1 MHTIGSNHKVEIGTL
16 ITAFGL
22 GSLLSLVTGCS
33 SPASA
38 APPQKE
44 TAPLAVETTIATALA
59 VPRTVSMTGTL
70 VAGRQADVA
79 AEAGGKVL
87 EVFVERG
94 DAVKAGA
101 PLARLDART
110 ARLSHS
116 EAGASA
122 AALLAQA
129 NGAKLECE
137 RAERLFAANAIT
149 RAELDRSTASCS
161 SSAHSVAAAQAR
173 VSLAAKTF
181 GDSVVRAPFAGVV
194 VERLIAAGDSVGP
207 GRAVVT
213 LVDPSSL
220 RLDLTVPETLTGSV
234 REGHALTFSV
244 SAYPEREFRA
254 KVSRPS
260 PVLRAQSRDQI
271 VEVAIDETDGVL
283 KPGMF
288 ATARLAIGE
297 DRLPTLPFSAVVG
310 REPAERVFVVRPDSR
325 VEERVVQTGR
335 RADGRVAIIRG
346 VSAGDRVVSAPNAA
360 VKDGVRVK

>member
-1 MHTIGSNHKVEIGTL
+1 MHTIGSNHRVEIATL

-33 SPASA
+33 SPAAA
-38 APPQKE
+38 APPQKD
-44 TAPLAVETTIATALA
+44 TAPLAVETTFATVVA
-59 VPRTVSMTGTL
+59 VPRTVALTGTL
-70 VAGRQADVA
+70 VAGRQAEVA

-87 EVFVERG
+87 EVLVERG
-94 DAVKAGA
+94 DAVDAGA
-101 PLARLDART
+101 PLARLDARA
-110 ARLSHS
+110 ARLSQS

-122 AALLAQA
+122 SALLAQS

-149 RAELDRSTASCS
+149 RAELDRSAASCS
-161 SSAHSVAAAQAR
+161 ASAHSVAAARAR
-173 VSLAAKTF
+173 VSLAAKAF
-181 GDSVVRAPFAGVV
+181 GDAVVRAPFPGIVAERLVV
-194 VERLIAAGDSVGP
+194 VGDSVGP

-234 REGHALTFSV
+234 REGRALTFTV
-244 SAYPEREFRA
+244 GAYPEREFTA

-260 PVLRAQSRDQI
+260 PVLRARSRDQI
-271 VEVAIDETDGVL
+271 VEVAIDDADGVL

-297 DRLPTLPFSAVVG
+297 DRMPTVPVSAVVG
-310 REPAERVFVVRPDSR
+310 REPAERVFVVRGDGR

-335 RADGRVAIIRG
+335 RSDARVVIVRG
-346 VSAGDRVVSAPNAA
+346 VGAGERVVSAPNAA
-360 VKDGVRVK
+360 VKDGARVK

>member
-1 MHTIGSNHKVEIGTL
+1 MHTAGQHHRVEIFTL

-22 GSLLSLVTGCS
+22 GTLLSLVTGCS
-33 SPASA
+33 SSAAA
-38 APPQKE
+38 APPRKE
-44 TAPLAVETTIATALA
+44 TAPIAVETTLATTVV
-59 VPRTVSMTGTL
+59 VPRTVSMSGTL

-94 DAVKAGA
+94 DAVEAGA
-101 PLARLDART
+101 PLARLDAR
-110 ARLSHS
+110 AAGLSRS

-161 SSAHSVAAAQAR
+161 SSAHSVAAAHAR
-173 VSLAAKTF
+173 LSLAAKAF
-181 GDSVVRAPFAGVV
+181 GDTVVRAPFPGIV
-194 VERLIAAGDSVGP
+194 VERLVAVGDSVAP
-207 GRAVVT
+207 GRTVVT

-220 RLDLTVPETLTGSV
+220 RLDLTVPESLTGRV
-234 REGHALTFSV
+234 QQGRPLTFTV
-244 SAYPEREFRA
+244 GAYPDREFTA

-260 PVLRAQSRDQI
+260 PVLRAKSRDQI
-271 VEVAIDETDGVL
+271 VEVSIDASGGVL

-297 DRLPTLPFSAVVG
+297 DRFANVPASAVVG
-310 REPAERVFVVRPDSR
+310 REPAERVFVVRADRR
-325 VEERVVQTGR
+325 VEERVVQSGR
-335 RADGRVAIIRG
+335 RSDEKVAIVRG
-346 VSAGDRVVSAPNAA
+346 VNPGERVVSAPNAA
-360 VKDGVRVK
+360 VKDGVLVK